1 MKPIQF
7 ALRASAAGAL
17 ALAMAASANAA
28 TQQLTVTVENLSAAN
43 GYATGP
49 LQVGFGN
56 GSFDAFNIGSVAS
69 AAIVPVAELGSGS
82 AWQPAFAA
90 ADPGAVIGAIGGVLL
105 PSGSASAT
113 FTVNTANNSYFSF
126 GAMVVPSNDFFIGN
140 DSPTAYRLF
149 DAAGKLT
156 TASIT
161 LKATDIWDA
170 GSEVFDPA
178 SAAFVGNA
186 ALHTDQHSVVAH
198 NFAELAAFNGLT
210 TAAGYTFRSN
220 LTANSDVYRI
230 SFAVAAVPEPE
241 SYAMMLAG
249 LAVVSAIAR
258 RRRAKSG
265 GLSA

>member
-186 ALHTDQHSVVAH
+186 NQVWQGVGAQLLKRALSVQLDGSQG
-198 NFAELAAFNGLT
+198 NAELLRNGWIGMPRRHPAGG
-210 TAAGYTFRSN
+210 TAGADAR
-220 LTANSDVYRI
+220 
-230 SFAVAAVPEPE
+230 
-241 SYAMMLAG
+241 
-249 LAVVSAIAR
+249 AR
-258 RRRAKSG
+258 RSRRVLPA
-265 GLSA
+265 